1 MTIREL
7 EKIYDE
13 VDFNMVG
20 FSFAHICELIES
32 EILIDGKEDLYLRFD
47 IEHIKFGG
55 PYEGTVNFYNSI
67 ITVWAD
73 TEKFPTNARKIASIP
88 LINANM
94 EKAKE
99 LADMMKESISHGLR
113 LKRDIRESGL

>member
-1 MTIREL
+1 MTTREL
-7 EKIYDE
+7 EAIYDE
-13 VDFNMVG
+13 VDFNMIG
-20 FSFAHICELIES
+20 FSFAYICELIES

-55 PYEGTVNFYNSI
+55 PYEGAVNFYNSV

-73 TEKFPTNARKIASIP
+73 TEKFPANPKRIAAVP

-94 EKAKE
+94 GKAKE
-99 LADMMKESISHGLR
+99 LADMMKESILHGIR
-113 LKRDIRESGL
+113 IKREMRESGL

>member
-47 IEHIKFGG
+47 IEHIKFAG
-55 PYEGTVNFYNSI
+55 PYEGTVNFYNSV

-73 TEKFPTNARKIASIP
+73 TIKSPANPKRIAAIP
-88 LINANM
+88 LISANM

-99 LADMMKESISHGLR
+99 LADIMKESISHGIK
-113 LKRDIRESGL
+113 LKRNIRESGL